1 RDGHKVIRPETLP
14 DYRSDI
20 FFSEDHVI
28 DWASAEDLLSGQEVW
43 LPASAACLCFPKLYN
58 SSTNGLASGNH
69 LIEATLHALYEVIER
84 DAVARLVE
92 GDRLMIARD
101 CRVIDPG
108 SVRDPDLAR
117 VIHKIERS
125 GTKVVLMQVLSG
137 LPVPTYWAVLL
148 NRQP

>member
-58 SSTNGLASGNH
+58 STTNGLASGNH

-84 DAVARLVE
+84 DAIARLSVN
-92 GDRLMIARD
+92 GRLKFSRGR
-101 CRVIDPG
+101 CRFIDLKA
-108 SVRDPDLAR
+108 VRDGPVRELHGMLAAAD
-117 VIHKIERS
+117 VKL
-125 GTKVVLMQVLSG
+125 VLIWIKS
-137 LPVPTYWAVLL
+137 
-148 NRQP
+148 